1 MAKKKKKLPS
11 YQEEKLI
18 AEFEPKTKKQE
29 EFINLIKSK
38 EVIICK
44 GISGSGKT
52 FISLGTALQMLGG
65 KYKQIILVKSL
76 TTVPEEEMGYLKG
89 SVDQKMY
96 PYIMNFTW
104 NIDKL
109 CGYGAAKD
117 LLDKGIIRVM
127 PIAFVRGITFDNS
140 IVIIDEAQNLSFH
153 TFKTLVTRI
162 GEDSKY
168 IIMGDVEQID
178 RRNKNES
185 PLEKICEIFE
195 DSETVGTIEFK
206 NEDCVRN
213 PIIPELLSKLREHE
227 I

>member
-96 PYIMNFTW
+96 PYIMNFT
-104 NIDKL
+104 
-109 CGYGAAKD
+109 
-117 LLDKGIIRVM
+117 
-127 PIAFVRGITFDNS
+127 
-140 IVIIDEAQNLSFH
+140 
-153 TFKTLVTRI
+153 
-162 GEDSKY
+162 
-168 IIMGDVEQID
+168 
-178 RRNKNES
+178 
-185 PLEKICEIFE
+185 
-195 DSETVGTIEFK
+195 
-206 NEDCVRN
+206 
-213 PIIPELLSKLREHE
+213 
-227 I
+227 

>member
-1 MAKKKKKLPS
+1 
-11 YQEEKLI
+11 
-18 AEFEPKTKKQE
+18 
-29 EFINLIKSK
+29 
-38 EVIICK
+38 
-44 GISGSGKT
+44 
-52 FISLGTALQMLGG
+52 
-65 KYKQIILVKSL
+65 
-76 TTVPEEEMGYLKG
+76 
-89 SVDQKMY
+89 
-96 PYIMNFTW
+96 
-104 NIDKL
+104 
-109 CGYGAAKD
+109 
-117 LLDKGIIRVM
+117 M